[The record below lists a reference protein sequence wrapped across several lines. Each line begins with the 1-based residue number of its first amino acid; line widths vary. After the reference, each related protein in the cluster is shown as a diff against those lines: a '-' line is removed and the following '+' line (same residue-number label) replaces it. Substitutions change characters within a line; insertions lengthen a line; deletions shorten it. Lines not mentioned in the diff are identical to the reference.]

1 MHRPHRQRGQRRT
14 TTLAAA
20 LALLAGVSVTA
31 GTAAAHAATAP
42 VDRSA
47 VTAAGTPAAAAGTRQ
62 AEFAAAAHE
71 FGVPQS
77 VLEAVSYYETRW
89 EAHAGQQNAEA
100 GDGPMNLT
108 DLTAATLDADGLSTQ
123 SPRYADLLKAPA
135 EHTAAAAA
143 ALTGADV
150 AAVEGDEAQNIR
162 GGAALLASYAR
173 GYGHGR
179 LPRTTD
185 GWYAAAAR
193 YSRSTE
199 DKVAQAFADGVWDIL
214 RTGASR
220 TTQDGQTVTL
230 APVPR
235 LHPDRGDVRKLGLKE
250 VTPPRSDAEP
260 QCPASLHCDV
270 IPGAYTLLD
279 PSDLADYGSHDLAD
293 RPHGGL
299 DIRYITLHTTDET
312 YDGTLDLFR
321 DPTYAA
327 GAHYVVRSEDGHVT
341 QMIPDQDIAWDS
353 ANRSFY
359 QHSIGIEQEAWA
371 THGAAWFSE
380 DLYRST
386 ATLVKYLAAEYHIPL
401 DRAHI
406 LGHDNVP
413 GGTESGVATQ
423 HWDPGPGWDWEH
435 FFDLLGAPIH
445 ATAAQG
451 SPVVAIKPGYA
462 RNRQT
467 TTYCDDVP
475 GYKQFP
481 GPYRS
486 FDCPVTSADAPA
498 NFVPLYTAPSTSAPL
513 VADPYLHPTGT
524 GTNAM
529 NDWGDKAPA
538 GEEYAVAGRQ
548 PGWTAIW
555 WGGTKAWLQDS
566 ATRPATVPV
575 KAARITPKPGRTS
588 IPVYTTAYP
597 EASVYPPDFVA
608 FEGGTAPRAQLARAK
623 YTIAAGQSYVTGG
636 PAVNTDSYFAIYY
649 DGSAPYDQHD
659 FIGTTKVYEI
669 VYNHRMAF
677 VNAADVDVIPAG

>member
-1 MHRPHRQRGQRRT
+1 MHRPLRQPRSRRT
-14 TTLAAA
+14 LTVAAA
-20 LALLAGVSVTA
+20 LSLLAGLTVTA
-31 GTAAAHAATAP
+31 LTTT
-42 VDRSA
+42 SA
-47 VTAAGTPAAAAGTRQ
+47 DADGPQAGRQ
-62 AEFAAAAHE
+62 AEFTAAAQE
-71 FGVPQS
+71 FGVPLP

-89 EAHAGQQNAEA
+89 EAHAGQSNAEA
-100 GDGPMNLT
+100 GYGPMNLT
-108 DLTAATLDADGLSTQ
+108 DLTTAELDADGLSTQ

-135 EHTAAAAA
+135 EHTAGVAA
-143 ALTGADV
+143 ALLGTDTATV
-150 AAVEGDEAQNIR
+150 RADEAQNIR
-162 GGAALLASYAR
+162 GGAALLASYAKS
-173 GYGHGR
+173 YSHGK
-179 LPRTTD
+179 LPRGVD

-193 YSRSTE
+193 YSQSTE
-199 DKVAQAFADGVWDIL
+199 VKVAQVFADGVWDTV
-214 RTGASR
+214 RAGASR
-220 TTQDGQTVTL
+220 TTADGQQITL
-230 APVPR
+230 APTAR
-235 LHPDRGDVRKLGLKE
+235 LHPHRDDVRKLGLTE
-250 VTPPRSDAEP
+250 VTPPASSRQPE
-260 QCPASLHCDV
+260 CPASLHCDF

-279 PSDLADYGSHDLAD
+279 PARLADYGSHDLAD
-293 RPHGGL
+293 RPNGGL
-299 DIRYITLHTTDET
+299 DVRYITLHSTDET

-327 GAHYVVRSEDGHVT
+327 GAHYVVRSQDGHVT
-341 QMIPDQDIAWDS
+341 QMIPTKDIAWDS

-359 QHSIGIEQEAWA
+359 QHSIAIEQEGWA
-371 THGAAWFSE
+371 THGASWYSE
-380 DLYRST
+380 NLYRST
-386 ATLVKYLAAEYHIPL
+386 SQLVRYLAAKYGIPL

-406 LGHDNVP
+406 LGHDNIP

-462 RNRQT
+462 HNRQS
-467 TTYCDDVP
+467 TTYCDDVQ

-486 FDCPVTSADAPA
+486 FDCPVTSTATASG
-498 NFVPLYTAPSTSAPL
+498 FVPLYTAPSTGAPL
-513 VADPYLHPTGT
+513 VADPYLHASGVAGT
-524 GTNAM
+524 AAM

-538 GEEYAVAGRQ
+538 GEQYVVAERQ

-566 ATRPATVPV
+566 AQHPATVPV
-575 KAARITPKPGRTS
+575 TASRIVPKAGKAS

-608 FEGGTAPRAQLARAK
+608 FEGAVPRPQLARAK
-623 YTIAAGQSYVTGG
+623 YTIAAGQSYVESG

-659 FIGTTKVYEI
+659 FIGQTKVYEI

-677 VNAADVDVIPAG
+677 VNAADVDVVPAA

>member
-1 MHRPHRQRGQRRT
+1 MHHPLNLPRRRRAA
-14 TTLAAA
+14 TLVAAMS
-20 LALLAGVSVTA
+20 LLAGLSVTA
-31 GTAAAHAATAP
+31 VTTTTARAADP
-42 VDRSA
+42 QS
-47 VTAAGTPAAAAGTRQ
+47 TRQ
-62 AEFAAAAHE
+62 AEFTAAAAE
-71 FGVPQS
+71 FGVPAP
-77 VLEAVSYYETRW
+77 VLEAVSFYETRW
-89 EAHAGQQNAEA
+89 EDHAGQENAEA
-100 GDGPMNLT
+100 GYGPMNLT
-108 DLTAATLDADGLSTQ
+108 DLTAKELDADGLTTQ

-143 ALTGADV
+143 ALLGTDTATV
-150 AAVEGDEAQNIR
+150 QSDETQNIR

-173 GYGHGR
+173 SYGHGK
-179 LPRTTD
+179 LPRTVD

-193 YSRSTE
+193 YGQSTE
-199 DKVAQAFADGVWDIL
+199 DKVAQAFADGAWSAM
-214 RTGASR
+214 RTGETR
-220 TTQDGQTVTL
+220 TTEDGQQITL
-230 APVPR
+230 APVR
-235 LHPDRGDVRKLGLKE
+235 GLHPNRNDVRKLGLKD
-250 VTPPRSDAEP
+250 VTPPVSDQKPE
-260 QCPASLHCDV
+260 CPKSVTCNS

-279 PSDLADYGSHDLAD
+279 PSDLGDYGSHDIAD
-293 RPHGGL
+293 RPNGGL

-327 GAHYVVRSEDGHVT
+327 GANYVVRSSDGLVT
-341 QMIPDQDIAWDS
+341 QMTPDKDIAWDS

-386 ATLVKYLAAEYHIPL
+386 ANLVKYLAAKYDIPL

-406 LGHDNVP
+406 LGHDNIP
-413 GGTESGVATQ
+413 GGTETGIATQ

-445 ATAAQG
+445 ATAKKG
-451 SPVVAIKPGYA
+451 SDIVAIKPGYQ
-462 RNRQT
+462 NNKQT
-467 TTYCDDVP
+467 TTYCDDVQ

-486 FDCPVTSADAPA
+486 FDCPVTSSDTPSS
-498 NFVPLYTAPSTSAPL
+498 FVPLYTAPSTSAPL
-513 VADPYLHPTGT
+513 LADPYLHPTGA

-538 GEEYAVAGRQ
+538 GEQYVVAERR

-555 WGGTKAWLQDS
+555 YGGQEAWLQDT
-566 ATRPATVPV
+566 AQHPTTVPV
-575 KAARITPKPGRTS
+575 KAERIVPKAGRTT

-597 EASVYPPDFVA
+597 EASVYPADFVA
-608 FEGGTAPRAQLARAK
+608 FEGGTAPRPQTPAK
-623 YTIAAGQSYVTGG
+623 KYSIAAGQSYVASG

-649 DGSAPYDQHD
+649 DGSAPHDRTD
-659 FIGTTKVYEI
+659 FIGKTKVYEI

-677 VNAADVDVIPAG
+677 VSADDVDVVPAK

>member
-1 MHRPHRQRGQRRT
+1 MHRPLRHRRT
-14 TTLAAA
+14 PALAAA
-20 LALLAGVSVTA
+20 FTLLAGLSVTA
-31 GTAAAHAATAP
+31 GTAAAQAAVP
-42 VDRSA
+42 RD
-47 VTAAGTPAAAAGTRQ
+47 TAAPAATRQ
-62 AEFAAAAHE
+62 AEFTAAAHE
-71 FGVPQS
+71 FGVPLP

-89 EAHAGQQNAEA
+89 EAHAGQENAEA
-100 GDGPMNLT
+100 GYGPMNLT
-108 DLTAATLDADGLSTQ
+108 DLTTAELDADGLSTQ
-123 SPRYADLLKAPA
+123 STRYAPLLTAPA
-135 EHTAAAAA
+135 EHTAVAAAQLLHTDA
-143 ALTGADV
+143 
-150 AAVEGDEAQNIR
+150 AAVQTDEAQNIR
-162 GGAALLASYAR
+162 GGAALLASYAE

-179 LPRTTD
+179 LPHTTD

-193 YSRSTE
+193 YSQSTE
-199 DKVAQAFADGVWDIL
+199 DKVAQAFADGVWDTL

-220 TTQDGQTVTL
+220 TTQDGQQITL
-230 APVPR
+230 APTAH
-235 LHPDRGDVRKLGLKE
+235 LHPNRGDVRKLGLKE
-250 VTPPRSDAEP
+250 VTPPKSSAKPE
-260 QCPASLHCDV
+260 CPTSLNCDM

-293 RPHGGL
+293 RPGGSL

-312 YDGTLDLFR
+312 YDGTLDLFN

-327 GAHYVVRSEDGHVT
+327 GAHYVVRSQDGHVT
-341 QMIPDQDIAWDS
+341 QMIPTKDIAWDS

-371 THGAAWFSE
+371 THGGAWFSE

-386 ATLVKYLAAEYHIPL
+386 SQLVKYLAAKYDIPL

-413 GGTESGVATQ
+413 GSSESGVASQ

-435 FFDLLGAPIH
+435 FFDLLGAPIR
-445 ATAAQG
+445 ATAPKG
-451 SPVVAIKPGYA
+451 SDIVAIKPGYA
-462 RNRQT
+462 HNPQT
-467 TTYCDDVP
+467 TTYCDDVQ

-486 FDCPVTSADAPA
+486 FDCPVTSTDAPSS
-498 NFVPLYTAPSTSAPL
+498 FVPLHTAPSTDAPL
-513 VADPYLHPTGT
+513 VADPYLHPTGA

-538 GEEYAVAGRQ
+538 GEEYVVADRQ

-555 WGGTKAWLQDS
+555 WGGQKAWLQDS
-566 ATRPATVPV
+566 PQHPSTVPV
-575 KAARITPKPGRTS
+575 KAMRIVPKAGKTS

-597 EASVYPPDFVA
+597 EASVYPADFVA
-608 FEGGTAPRAQLARAK
+608 FEGGTPRAQLARAK
-623 YTIAAGQSYVTGG
+623 YTIAAGQSYVAGG

-659 FIGTTKVYEI
+659 FVGQTKVYEI

-677 VNAADVDVIPAG
+677 VNAADVDVVPAG